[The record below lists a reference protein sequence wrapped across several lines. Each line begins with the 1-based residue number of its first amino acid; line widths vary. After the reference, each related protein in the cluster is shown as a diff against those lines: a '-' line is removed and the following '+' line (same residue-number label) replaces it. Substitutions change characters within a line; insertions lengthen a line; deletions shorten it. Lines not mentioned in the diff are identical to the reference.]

1 LAGGVGDEAVVR
13 FILEAADD
21 DEDGVGDGGAAAADL
36 SGVGEE
42 EKLVAV
48 VVFCRWSVDVEE
60 EERTAADVDPLLGAA
75 AETRKTGVTAGATA
89 AGTVPSSESR
99 SLPVDS

>member
-1 LAGGVGDEAVVR
+1 MAGGVGDEAVVR

-21 DEDGVGDGGAAAADL
+21 DEDGVGDGGAAADL
-36 SGVGEE
+36 SGVDEE
-42 EKLVAV
+42 ETLVAV
-48 VVFCRWSVDVEE
+48 VVFRRWSVDVEE